1 MIARDFLY
9 SLFALGLSGCA
20 AATQTA
26 APAAGPSL
34 PPSLV
39 GTRWVGVAEGADP
52 RSLPRLEFV
61 RDGRLTGYTGCNL
74 MSGTW
79 RLEAGEIR
87 LGPIVATK
95 RMCIGPE
102 GEVERRFL
110 ASTGGRVLREG
121 GRLVLS
127 GPGGARFEF
136 TPAQAS

>member
-1 MIARDFLY
+1 MARKGLHA
-9 SLFALGLSGCA
+9 LCALGLAACA
-20 AATQTA
+20 ATVEPV
-26 APAAGPSL
+26 APATGASA

-102 GEVERRFL
+102 GEVERRFV
-110 ASTGGRVLREG
+110 ASTGGRVQREA

-136 TPAQAS
+136 TPAAAS

>member
-1 MIARDFLY
+1 MNMKACLCLLCAIAL
-9 SLFALGLSGCA
+9 AACA
-20 AATQTA
+20 ATPPL
-26 APAAGPSL
+26 APDADASVPS
-34 PPSLV
+34 SLA
-39 GTRWVGVAEGADP
+39 GTRWVGISEGADP

-102 GEVERRFL
+102 AEVERRFL
-110 ASTGGRVLREG
+110 ASTGGRVLREA
-121 GRLVLS
+121 GRLVFS

-136 TPAQAS
+136 TPAPVS

>member
-1 MIARDFLY
+1 MARNGLHA
-9 SLFALGLSGCA
+9 LCALGLAACA
-20 AATQTA
+20 ATIEPVAL
-26 APAAGPSL
+26 AAGASVPT
-34 PPSLV
+34 SLV

-79 RLEAGEIR
+79 RLDAGEIR

-110 ASTGGRVLREG
+110 ASTGGRVLREA

-136 TPAQAS
+136 TPAAAS

>member
-1 MIARDFLY
+1 MIARSCLH
-9 SLFALGLSGCA
+9 ALSAVGLAACA
-20 AATQTA
+20 ATVEPPASA
-26 APAAGPSL
+26 AVPGELA
-34 PPSLV
+34 

-52 RSLPRLEFV
+52 RSLPRLEFA
-61 RDGRLTGYTGCNL
+61 REGRLTGYTGCNM

-87 LGPIVATK
+87 IGPIVATK

-110 ASTGGRVLREG
+110 AATGGRVLREG

-136 TPAQAS
+136 TPAQVS